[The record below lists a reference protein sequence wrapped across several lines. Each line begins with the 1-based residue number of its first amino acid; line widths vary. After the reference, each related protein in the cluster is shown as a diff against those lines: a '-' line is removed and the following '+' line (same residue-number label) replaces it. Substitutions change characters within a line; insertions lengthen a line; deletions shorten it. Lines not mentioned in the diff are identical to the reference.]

1 MRRRENIVAI
11 FTILAIIC
19 ISQTLFAEQVRSET
33 AGEGEDRTLSPYFF
47 VKGSE
52 DDGARLPLRETAAV
66 VNIAGIIAHVKVTQ
80 VYVNSGTTP
89 IEAIYVFPGSTRAAV
104 HGMRMTIGE
113 RVRVAKIREREVAK
127 TEYTKAKKEGKS
139 ASLLEQKR
147 PNVFQ
152 MSVANIM
159 PGDEITVELFYT
171 ENLVPAEGVYEFV
184 YPTVVG
190 PRYSDQPEETV
201 PESEHWI
208 ENPYLF
214 EGELPTYG
222 FNIVVFLASGIPLQG
237 VTSPSHKVNIDFE
250 DEGRATVSLDPGERE
265 GGHRDYILRYR
276 LAGGAIESGL
286 LLFEGEDENFFLL
299 TMEPPRRVGAAQI
312 PPREYIYIV
321 DVSGSMN
328 GFPLTISKKL
338 IKDLV
343 SNLRPEDRFNV
354 LLFAA
359 GSRLLAERSLPAS
372 PENIRSA
379 THLIDGQR
387 GGGGTRLLTALRRAL
402 ALPHEGNISR
412 TIVIAT
418 DGYVSVER
426 EAFDVIRNNL
436 GEANVFAFGIG
447 SSVNRYLI
455 EGMARAGRGE
465 PFIVTEPGEASQ
477 TAERFRRYI
486 EKPVLTNIDIK
497 FERFDVYGVEP
508 PSLPDTLAERPVVV
522 FGKFRDEARGTVTV
536 RGITGEGV
544 YERTLEVSDFTPRKE
559 NEALKYLWARHR
571 ILTLS
576 DYERLG
582 KRGHHKRGI
591 TDLGLRYSLLTSYT
605 SFVAVDE
612 VERNEAG
619 ASTQVKQPLPLP
631 KGVSHLAVG
640 GSVPTVPEPE
650 EYALMTVAGMVLLW
664 VAWSWRR
671 RYAFPPHPDRGRE

>member
-1 MRRRENIVAI
+1 MRRLRNIVTC
-11 FTILAIIC
+11 FTILTLIC
-19 ISQTLFAEQVRSET
+19 ISQALSVEQVRAKA
-33 AGEGEDRTLSPYFF
+33 AGEGGDRTLSPYFF

-52 DDGARLPLRETAAV
+52 DDGARLPLRETSAV
-66 VNIAGIIAHVKVTQ
+66 VNVAGIIAHVKVTQ
-80 VYVNSGTTP
+80 VYVNNGTTP

-113 RVRVAKIREREVAK
+113 RVRVAKIKERKVAK
-127 TEYTKAKKEGKS
+127 AEYTKAKKEGKS
-139 ASLLEQKR
+139 ASLLEQQR

-171 ENLVPAEGVYEFV
+171 ENLVPVEGVYEFA

-190 PRYSDQPEETV
+190 PRYSEQPKETA
-201 PESEHWI
+201 PKSEHWI

-214 EGELPTYG
+214 EGEPPTYN
-222 FNIVVFLASGIPLQG
+222 FDIEVFLAAGIPLQE
-237 VTSPSHKVNIDFE
+237 VASPSHRINIDFE

-265 GGHRDYILRYR
+265 GGNRDYILRYR
-276 LAGGAIESGL
+276 LAGGTIESGL

-299 TMEPPRRVGAAQI
+299 TMEPPRRVVAAQI

-343 SNLRPEDRFNV
+343 SRLRPADRFNV

-379 THLIDGQR
+379 SHLIDGQQ
-387 GGGGTRLLTALRRAL
+387 GGGGTRLLPALRRAL
-402 ALPHEGNISR
+402 ALPHEENISR
-412 TIVIAT
+412 TIIIAT

-426 EAFDVIRNNL
+426 EAFDVIRNSL
-436 GEANVFAFGIG
+436 REANVFAFGIG

-465 PFIVTEPGEASQ
+465 PFIVTEPGEASRA
-477 TAERFRRYI
+477 AERFRRYI
-486 EKPVLTNIDIK
+486 EKPVLTNIELD
-497 FERFDVYGVEP
+497 FDGFDAYGVEP
-508 PSLPDTLAERPVVV
+508 PALPDILAERPVVI
-522 FGKFRDEARGTVTV
+522 FGKFRDTAQGTVTV
-536 RGITGEGV
+536 RGITGEGT
-544 YERTLEVSDFTPRKE
+544 YEKTLNVADFTPRKD

-571 ILTLS
+571 IRTLS
-576 DYERLG
+576 DYERLE
-582 KRGHHKRGI
+582 KRGERRKEI

-605 SFVAVDE
+605 SFIAVDE
-612 VERNEAG
+612 VVRNTTG
-619 ASTQVKQPLPLP
+619 DSTKVKQPLPLP
-631 KGVSHLAVG
+631 KGVSNLAVG

-650 EYALMTVAGMVLLW
+650 EYALMAVVGMVLLW
-664 VAWSWRR
+664 VAWSRR
-671 RYAFPPHPDRGRE
+671 RRFAFLPHPDRGRE